1 MIVILIIIGIF
12 LILSFIVLFLEIG
25 ENGKGKGNGL
35 CNKCVFAPRC
45 DGKNCNKHGDDED
58 ALLKFL
64 KGDE

>member
-1 MIVILIIIGIF
+1 MIAILIIGAF

-45 DGKNCNKHGDDED
+45 DGKNCNIYGDDE
-58 ALLKFL
+58 
-64 KGDE
+64 